1 MKTSNKILLI
11 IIAGIFIGIII
22 AAIVVRVNTRPDF
35 LFNAKVVFAGRQS
48 IIGSGK
54 IITKSYKFSDFDAI
68 RVSGENRI
76 TIYTSSSKCRGE
88 ITSPLRD
95 SRLRGND
102 KGCGE
107 QSQVNLS
114 ADANLF
120 GHINVYVENKTL
132 YIKPDDNYS
141 IDPSRPVNVVIN
153 TKALQEIN
161 VAGANKI
168 YAANIN
174 TKKLALNIAGATKCY
189 LSGKVD
195 NLYLNI
201 SGASKILA
209 GNLIAK
215 NVKIKTAGMAH
226 ITVHVNNTL
235 DTTIMGGGKI
245 QYYGH
250 PSQITQHIAGSGE
263 IKYIG
268 GK

>member
-1 MKTSNKILLI
+1 MKTSNRILLI
-11 IIAGIFIGIII
+11 IIAAIFIGIII
-22 AAIVVRVNTRPDF
+22 AAIVVRVNARPDF
-35 LFNAKVVFAGRQS
+35 LFNTKVVFAGRQR
-48 IIGSGK
+48 ITGTGE
-54 IITKSYKFSDFDAI
+54 IITKSYKLSDFDAI
-68 RVSGENRI
+68 HVSGENRI
-76 TIYTSSSKCRGE
+76 TIK
-88 ITSPLRD
+88 LA
-95 SRLRGND
+95 D
-102 KGCGE
+102 KTQADLG
-107 QSQVNLS
+107 
-114 ADANLF
+114 ADANLI
-120 GHINVYVENKTL
+120 GHINVYVKNKIL
-132 YIKPDDNYS
+132 YIKPDDSYS

-174 TKKLALNIAGATKCY
+174 TKELALNIAGATKCY

-201 SGASKILA
+201 AGASKILA
-209 GNLIAK
+209 GGLIAK

-226 ITVHVNNTL
+226 ITVHVNNSL
-235 DTTIMGGGKI
+235 DATIMGGGKI

-250 PSQITQHIAGSGE
+250 PAQITQHIAGSGE